1 MKNHIFL
8 LFLFLSGISMAQ
20 TTKEASTSTLPK
32 GEVAKSKQSVTLD
45 GKVIPLSAE
54 AGTLQLK
61 DENNKPIALYGY
73 TAYFKDNPEKNRP
86 IVFAYNGG
94 PGSSSYWL
102 HMG

>member
-1 MKNHIFL
+1 MKKHIFL
-8 LFLFLSGISMAQ
+8 LFLFLSGLSMAQ
-20 TTKEASTSTLPK
+20 TTKEASTSVLPK

-73 TAYFKDNPEKNRP
+73 TA
-86 IVFAYNGG
+86 
-94 PGSSSYWL
+94 
-102 HMG
+102 